1 MSEDRYNIVFSGELV
16 AGADAATT
24 RERLGSTF
32 RLNASQLDNL
42 FSGQAVVVKRDVDL
56 MTATRFQQA
65 FLAAGARAAIE
76 LLATAPPAQ
85 ADRAQAD
92 RAPPGKPAD
101 FPETAAEA
109 EPAADDSEASKRPAA
124 SPGATLALAPPG
136 TALDE
141 LDDRGPTHQPDT
153 SALSLVQS
161 QDWDLS
167 DCAPPPAATP
177 DYDLSGLALAPLDA
191 RRGEDAE

>member
-16 AGADAATT
+16 TGADAATT

-32 RLNASQLDNL
+32 RLGASQLDNL
-42 FSGQAVVVKRDVDL
+42 FSGQAVIVKRDVNL

-76 LLATAPPAQ
+76 LATAA
-85 ADRAQAD
+85 
-92 RAPPGKPAD
+92 APKPTDAASSGGLTDTPG
-101 FPETAAEA
+101 TAAEA
-109 EPAADDSEASKRPAA
+109 EPAADGPEAPKPQAA
-124 SPGATLALAPPG
+124 SAGDTLVLAPPG
-136 TALDE
+136 TPLDE
-141 LDDRGPTHQPDT
+141 IKDRAPARQPDT

-177 DYDLSGLALAPLDA
+177 EYDLSGLALTPLDA